1 MNVQALRR
9 LEHAF
14 EKFKSYHDKSLERQ
28 TRLSE
33 ALGKSRDEMERLRA
47 ELQRY
52 RAERI
57 ETRKR
62 VDTLLRRFEGL
73 GLDSD

>member
-1 MNVQALRR
+1 MDVQALRR
-9 LEHAF
+9 LESAL
-14 EKFKSYHDKSLERQ
+14 EKFRSYHDKSLERQ

-33 ALGKSRDEMERLRA
+33 ALGKSRDKME
-47 ELQRY
+47 
-52 RAERI
+52 
-57 ETRKR
+57 R